1 MGGKQFE
8 ADERGKTIFEEFIR
22 VARPDAQLSWGYEG
36 AREIH
41 IAFIQ
46 RPGKKRIYI
55 EISQE
60 AFDQAVDDPA
70 SRPRLARE
78 VEQQLRSSES
88 GKGIGLVKERR

>member
-8 ADERGKTIFEEFIR
+8 ADECGRTIFGEFIR
-22 VARPDAQLSWGYEG
+22 AARPDAQLSWDHEV
-36 AREIH
+36 ARQIH

-46 RPGKKRIYI
+46 RPGRKRIYI

-60 AFDQAVDDPA
+60 AFDEATVDRE
-70 SRPRLARE
+70 SRLRLARE
-78 VEQQLRSSES
+78 VRQQLRLSES

>member
-8 ADERGKTIFEEFIR
+8 ADERGKAIFGEFIR
-22 VARPDAQLSWGYEG
+22 AARPDAQLSWGHEA
-36 AREIH
+36 ARQIH

-60 AFDQAVDDPA
+60 AFDEATVDRE
-70 SRPRLARE
+70 SRLRLERE
-78 VEQQLRSSES
+78 VERQLRLSES
-88 GKGIGLVKERR
+88 GKGMGLVKEGR